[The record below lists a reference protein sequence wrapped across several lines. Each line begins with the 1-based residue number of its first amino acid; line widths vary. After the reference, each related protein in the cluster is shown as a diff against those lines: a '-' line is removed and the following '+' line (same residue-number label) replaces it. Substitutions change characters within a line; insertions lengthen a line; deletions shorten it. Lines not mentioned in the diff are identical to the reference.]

1 MHVVIIGGGI
11 GGMAAA
17 AALSKFCNKI
27 TLFEKDSPPCATQV
41 RRYAPQ
47 GAHIHILLQAGLNM
61 LDTLLPGFK
70 QQLIEGGSA
79 EINAG
84 TGQQIF
90 EYGAWRPSRHLD
102 MTYLGQSRL
111 LLESLLHKRIF
122 DLDNVTFSN
131 QAVDQLHVSAHGE
144 IVGFNVRDSGK
155 VEYADIIIDASGASG
170 HFVNGLSKEGA
181 MELETSKLPIN
192 IFYSTIH
199 FKKPQKFLATKENI
213 LVVPEAGVSNLGGS
227 LIDIE
232 NDSWCV
238 SLHGRD
244 GEEIPNTLEQ
254 WYDAIKNLSDD
265 RIWERLQGA
274 TPLTEIKCFKKA
286 EAIWR
291 RFDLCTSLPLGYFP
305 IGDTINS
312 LNPIFGQGMTA
323 AIGHAMALYDTA
335 NERGLKKDV
344 EFSQTYISRASE
356 WTLKAWKKTTSFDK
370 NFLSETRKDKKRIE
384 LVRQLTIAQHNK
396 IRESEGFHLA
406 LVKEAQMLK

>member
-17 AALSKFCNKI
+17 AALSKFCKQI

-79 EINAG
+79 KINAG
-84 TGQQIF
+84 IGQQIF

-102 MTYLGQSRL
+102 ITYLGQSRL
-111 LLESLLHKRIF
+111 HLESLLYKRIVE
-122 DLDNVTFSN
+122 LGNVNFTN
-131 QAVDQLHVSAHGE
+131 QAVDQLYVSAQGE
-144 IVGFNVRDSGK
+144 IEGYNVRDSDT
-155 VEYADIIIDASGASG
+155 VEHADIIIDASGASG
-170 HFVNGLSKEGA
+170 RFVNSLNKQEIMDVA
-181 MELETSKLPIN
+181 INKFPIN

-199 FKKPQKFLATKENI
+199 FKKPAKYLATKENVLI
-213 LVVPEAGVSNLGGS
+213 VPEAGVSNLGGS

-232 NDSWCV
+232 NDTWCI

-244 GEEIPNTLEQ
+244 GEEIPNTIEQ
-254 WYDAIKNLSDD
+254 WYEAIKNLPDD
-265 RIWERLQGA
+265 RIWERLRGA
-274 TPLTEIKCFKKA
+274 TPITEIKYFKKA
-286 EAIWR
+286 DAIWR
-291 RFDLCTSLPLGYFP
+291 RFDQCASLPSGYFP

-323 AIGHAMALYDTA
+323 AIGHAMALYNTA
-335 NERGLKKDV
+335 DEQGLTKST
-344 EFSQTYISRASE
+344 EFSQVYISRASE
-356 WTLKAWKKTTSFDK
+356 WTLKAWNKTTYFDK
-370 NFLSETRKDKKRIE
+370 NFLSETRKDQKRIQ
-384 LVRQLTIAQHNK
+384 LVRQLTAAQHNK
-396 IRESEGFHLA
+396 IRESEAYHLT
-406 LVKEAQMLK
+406 LVKEAQMLI